1 MSNRTEI
8 SSSLLFHF
16 CYVYIYQGPFHSLNH
31 AFSKWSIKDMDLFV
45 RILFLASSV
54 LLSLL
59 NSFGKKN
66 VWITFTIIFFTVY
79 YSFIFISFDKLTLS
93 QTTIESKQTK
103 IEKYN
108 TTNLRIIQCVK
119 TLEKKLKNSRIHPK
133 LIQPR

>member
-1 MSNRTEI
+1 
-8 SSSLLFHF
+8 
-16 CYVYIYQGPFHSLNH
+16 
-31 AFSKWSIKDMDLFV
+31 MDLFV

-59 NSFGKKN
+59 NSFGKKK

-79 YSFIFISFDKLTLS
+79 YSFIFISFNKLTLS

-103 IEKYN
+103 IEKCN

-119 TLEKKLKNSRIHPK
+119 KLEKKLKNSRIHPK

>member
-1 MSNRTEI
+1 
-8 SSSLLFHF
+8 
-16 CYVYIYQGPFHSLNH
+16 
-31 AFSKWSIKDMDLFV
+31 MDLFV